1 MEELDS
7 LVWEQTKPITQQ
19 ARGQEMHT
27 GATQLV
33 EIPRSLPTGWRT
45 TPLGLPAPS
54 LATCAPTS
62 ALLPTCQSF
71 TIHTSLSQT
80 AGWLRRM
87 NKFDQVLVPWASP
100 ISALYLATCGY
111 ACYPSSLS
119 PVTRRSVDLRTG
131 SQGARA
137 ANPPTRR
144 PTTNSLTSPPP
155 TNQGGLPASPNPPTP
170 VLDSCQVNLQRGVLV
185 EEWQGC
191 QKDKPGRC
199 LDLISIHKTVNRL

>member
-1 MEELDS
+1 
-7 LVWEQTKPITQQ
+7 
-19 ARGQEMHT
+19 MHT

-71 TIHTSLSQT
+71 TIHTLSQT

-87 NKFDQVLVPWASP
+87 NKFGQVLVPWASP
-100 ISALYLATCGY
+100 LSAPYLPTCGY

-119 PVTRRSVDLRTG
+119 LVTRRSVDLRTG
-131 SQGARA
+131 SQGAQA

-155 TNQGGLPASPNPPTP
+155 TNQGGLPASPNPPTR
-170 VLDSCQVNLQRGVLV
+170 QLV
-185 EEWQGC
+185 GLVSSEFTKRSPCWRMTRVSK
-191 QKDKPGRC
+191 KDKPGRC
-199 LDLISIHKTVNRL
+199 LDLNSMHETVNRL